1 MSLQNPRV
9 RLLHFRMGELPSF
22 RTVGRSYNPV
32 FFYFRQKALTPIIAG
47 TISGTCVVLAWI
59 VALVAALWK
68 RHKRKKKYKKV
79 GRLDLVD
86 EHPKPEVFI
95 VPPDPAVVQGQF
107 KPGERV
113 IVGKEKKKERQ
124 KEGTGKGKAKANGA
138 IESDG
143 GELRKDD
150 EDVSGNAN
158 TLEEGSGPNLKSH
171 WKGRPPRR
179 PEAFTRMSTIWSTN
193 ASRQAS
199 AENVNR
205 RDSKGRIQRS
215 HSNNIGSSSDNITN
229 LANTTASELNNVK
242 GQASAAD
249 DYAYREAG
257 TSSPKHLYPPS

>member
-1 MSLQNPRV
+1 MSYLSSRI
-9 RLLHFRMGELPSF
+9 
-22 RTVGRSYNPV
+22 VGRNYNQG
-32 FFYFRQKALTPIIAG
+32 FLYLRQKALTPIIAG

-95 VPPDPAVVQGQF
+95 VPPDPAVVQGQY

-113 IVGKEKKKERQ
+113 IVGKEKRKERR
-124 KEGTGKGKAKANGA
+124 KEGNGKGKEKANGG
-138 IESDG
+138 IERDG
-143 GELRKDD
+143 GELGKDD
-150 EDVSGNAN
+150 EYVSGNAN
-158 TLEEGSGPNLKSH
+158 TVEEGSGPNLKSH

-193 ASRQAS
+193 GSRQAS

-215 HSNNIGSSSDNITN
+215 HSNNIGSTSDNTTN
-229 LANTTASELNNVK
+229 LANTTASELNTLE
-242 GQASAAD
+242 GQAIAVD
-249 DYAYREAG
+249 DYAYRN
-257 TSSPKHLYPPS
+257 TDSSIPKHLYPPS